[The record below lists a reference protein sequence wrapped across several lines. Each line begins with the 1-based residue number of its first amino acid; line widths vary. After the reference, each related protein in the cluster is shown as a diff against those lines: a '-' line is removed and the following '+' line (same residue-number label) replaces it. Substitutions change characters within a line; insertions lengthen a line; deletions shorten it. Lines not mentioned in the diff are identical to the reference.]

1 MTDERLKH
9 LPEGC
14 YTIPGPDGLYL
25 VDLQKCV
32 LRGPDWEVLSNGY
45 VVGSLV
51 DILYGPDWF
60 KHWTAKRIIRKR
72 RNHAWFAARHHEEG
86 PTR

>member
-25 VDLQKCV
+25 VDLKDGV
-32 LRGPDWEVLSNGY
+32 LRGPDWEIWNGGTY
-45 VVGSLV
+45 GDLI
-51 DILYGPDWF
+51 DFLYGPYWF
-60 KHWTAKRIIRKR
+60 KHWTAKRLIRKQSKS
-72 RNHAWFAARHHEEG
+72 AWFAARHHEEG
-86 PTR
+86 PR